1 MATKTK
7 KRKGPKSGGGG
18 LKPTIYRGLN
28 DKRMAKGSNTPRLI
42 LKQGDTASV
51 QFLTSIKEFR
61 EYDMHQFQERNRW
74 QYVPCAGDGCPLCE
88 DEDPDVSKVSYRFC
102 CNVWVPKEKKALVL
116 EGPKDL
122 SGRIALRFKG
132 NKKKFTRR
140 IYDVSKLKT
149 TPVSYDVERS
159 DGRTIDPDSVE
170 LIDLDKFI
178 TDEMERYFGDS
189 TPKPSKRGRSS
200 LDDDDDD
207 DDDGDDDEY
216 DEDEL
221 DDMELSEVKS
231 IAKSL
236 GIKPVDKDGNKRKK
250 SALIRLIL
258 KKQG

>member
-7 KRKGPKSGGGG
+7 KRKGPKSGGG
-18 LKPTIYRGLN
+18 LAPTIYRGLN
-28 DKRMAKGSNTPRLI
+28 ENRMRKGSNTPRLI
-42 LKQGDTASV
+42 LKQGDTATV

-88 DEDPDVSKVSYRFC
+88 DEDPDVSKISYRFC
-102 CNVWVPKEKKALVL
+102 CCVWVPKEKKVLIL

-132 NKKKFTRR
+132 NKKKFTKRM
-140 IYDVSKLKT
+140 YDVSKLKT

-178 TDEMERYFGDS
+178 VDEMERYFGDS
-189 TPKPSKRGRSS
+189 TPKPSSKGRSS

-207 DDDGDDDEY
+207 DDDDADEDEY

-236 GIKPVDKDGNKRKK
+236 GIALKTKDGEKRKK
-250 SALIRLIL
+250 SKLIQLIL